1 MGDLHH
7 ILIWHFATL
16 SNASVVYGSL
26 NTAVV
31 VLFSLEL
38 AATVLLWAQV
48 IADYERLQG
57 E

>member
-7 ILIWHFATL
+7 ILIWYFATL

>member
-26 NTAVV
+26 NTSVV
-31 VLFSLEL
+31 VLLSLEL